1 MKAGEKVAI
10 VSTGRALPAGKI
22 TNIDLEKIVETSDEW
37 IRTRTGVRERR
48 MLSGEETNTSLSVK
62 AAQIALERA
71 GLTPEDIDLLI
82 VATVTADLTL
92 PSAACLIQ
100 AQLNASNAA
109 AFDLAAGCT
118 GFLYGLNIAEQY
130 LKMDAA
136 KNVLLV
142 GVDTLSPIIDW
153 QDRNTCVLFG
163 DGAGA
168 VVLQKAEG
176 DRGILASK
184 MYSDGSKA
192 NLLYIP
198 AGGSRL
204 PPSKKTIQERQHYVK
219 MNGPE
224 IFKFAVKVMTESTL
238 HVLNMCGKTPQDL
251 DFLLPH
257 QANIR
262 IIELACKKLG
272 LKSEQVLVNIQRY
285 GNMSSAAIPVLLD
298 EALQD
303 GKIKSGDLL
312 ALVAFGAG
320 LTWGSAVLRW

>member
-1 MKAGEKVAI
+1 
-10 VSTGRALPAGKI
+10 
-22 TNIDLEKIVETSDEW
+22 
-37 IRTRTGVRERR
+37 
-48 MLSGEETNTSLSVK
+48 
-62 AAQIALERA
+62 
-71 GLTPEDIDLLI
+71 
-82 VATVTADLTL
+82 
-92 PSAACLIQ
+92 
-100 AQLNASNAA
+100 
-109 AFDLAAGCT
+109 
-118 GFLYGLNIAEQY
+118 
-130 LKMDAA
+130 
-136 KNVLLV
+136 
-142 GVDTLSPIIDW
+142 
-153 QDRNTCVLFG
+153 
-163 DGAGA
+163 
-168 VVLQKAEG
+168 
-176 DRGILASK
+176 
-184 MYSDGSKA
+184 MYSDIKA
-192 NLLYIP
+192 SLLYIRQ
-198 AGGSRL
+198 GDRL
-204 PPSKKTIQERQHYVK
+204 PIEKDNQERQHK
-219 MNGPE
+219 DERTE